1 MAPLKRTEPEPRRAG
16 QNRRASDGPR
26 GRVRRD
32 QIIEVAVELFGEL
45 GYAKTTLEDIGEA
58 SGVTGP
64 AIYRHFRNKEQIL
77 VAVFAHSH
85 ELHYGQVLEVIAK
98 GLPPLETLS
107 ELVDL
112 HIRMTLDQAKIVTMF
127 SHEMRHLGAETHR
140 IVSDNY
146 HEFRAS
152 WIDSVLKVR
161 PELDRSEALGL
172 VEGVMWLLKSPAYY
186 RSEIPRPRLEKL
198 LHSMGMAALLV
209 GAKDPVTT

>member
-1 MAPLKRTEPEPRRAG
+1 MTPLERTAAEPRRAG

-45 GYAKTTLEDIGEA
+45 GFAKTTLEDIGEA
-58 SGVTGP
+58 SGITGP

-85 ELHYGQVLEVIAK
+85 DMHYGQVLEVLAK
-98 GLPPLETLS
+98 RLGPLETLS

-112 HIRMTLDQAKIVTMF
+112 HIRMCLDQAKIVTMF
-127 SHEMRHLGAETHR
+127 SHEMRHLGPEAHR

-152 WIDSVLKVR
+152 WIDAVLRVR
-161 PELDRSEALGL
+161 PELDRSEALGV
-172 VEGVMWLLKSPAYY
+172 VEGVAWLLKSPAYY
-186 RSEIPRPRLEKL
+186 RSEIPRPKLEQL
-198 LHSMGMAALLV
+198 LHSMAMAALLV
-209 GAKDPVTT
+209 DAWSPVTT